1 MKISYIGE
9 NKLWGVDEIKS
20 YLKDNL
26 KPSRYGHTLGVVKTA
41 IELAGIYNEDKQKAE
56 IAALCHDI
64 AKNMSYED
72 MLKVIEEENLKLSN
86 DEKNSKELW
95 HSIIAPIMAKRIFE
109 IEDEDVLN
117 AMRWHTTG
125 RENMSN
131 LEKIIYLADLIE
143 PSRNFQGI
151 EAIRDISRK
160 NLNDAVLKALTHTI
174 MYLLTKDCAVDL
186 NSIKARNYL
195 IYNS

>member
-1 MKISYIGE
+1 M
-9 NKLWGVDEIKS
+9 WGVDEIKS

-95 HSIIAPIMAKRIFE
+95 HSIIAPIMAKR
-109 IEDEDVLN
+109 
-117 AMRWHTTG
+117 MRWHTTG

>member
-1 MKISYIGE
+1 M
-9 NKLWGVDEIKS
+9 WGVDEIKS

-131 LEKIIYLADLIE
+131 LEKIIYLYT
-143 PSRNFQGI
+143 NVHQ
-151 EAIRDISRK
+151 K
-160 NLNDAVLKALTHTI
+160 MVL
-174 MYLLTKDCAVDL
+174 Y
-186 NSIKARNYL
+186 
-195 IYNS
+195 

>member
-1 MKISYIGE
+1 M
-9 NKLWGVDEIKS
+9 WGVDEIKS

-56 IAALCHDI
+56 
-64 AKNMSYED
+64 
-72 MLKVIEEENLKLSN
+72 VIEEENLKLSN

>member
-1 MKISYIGE
+1 M
-9 NKLWGVDEIKS
+9 WGVDEIKS

-41 IELAGIYNEDKQKAE
+41 IELAEIYNEDKQKAE

-160 NLNDAVLKALTHTI
+160 NLNDAVLKALTHTS

>member
-1 MKISYIGE
+1 M
-9 NKLWGVDEIKS
+9 WGIDEIKD
-20 YLKDNL
+20 YLKNNL

-41 IELAGIYNEDKQKAE
+41 IELAELYNEDIQKAE
-56 IAALCHDI
+56 IAALCHDV
-64 AKNMSYED
+64 AKNMKYED
-72 MLKVIEEENLKLSN
+72 MLKIMEEENINLSD
-86 DEKNSKELW
+86 DEKYSKELW
-95 HSIIAPIMAKRIFE
+95 HSIIAPIIAKRKFQ

-131 LEKIIYLADLIE
+131 LEKIIYIADLIE
-143 PSRNFQGI
+143 PSRNFQGV
-151 EAIRDISRK
+151 EEIRDTSYK
-160 NLNDAVLKALTHTI
+160 DLNDAMLKGLTHTI

-195 IYNS
+195 IYNK

>member
-1 MKISYIGE
+1 M
-9 NKLWGVDEIKS
+9 WGVDEIKS

-41 IELAGIYNEDKQKAE
+41 IELAEIYNEDKQKAE

-109 IEDEDVLN
+109 IEDEDV
-117 AMRWHTTG
+117 
-125 RENMSN
+125 
-131 LEKIIYLADLIE
+131 
-143 PSRNFQGI
+143 
-151 EAIRDISRK
+151 
-160 NLNDAVLKALTHTI
+160 
-174 MYLLTKDCAVDL
+174 
-186 NSIKARNYL
+186 
-195 IYNS
+195 YNWKGKYE

>member
-1 MKISYIGE
+1 M
-9 NKLWGVDEIKS
+9 WGVDEIKS

-95 HSIIAPIMAKRIFE
+95 HSI
-109 IEDEDVLN
+109 
-117 AMRWHTTG
+117 
-125 RENMSN
+125 
-131 LEKIIYLADLIE
+131 
-143 PSRNFQGI
+143 
-151 EAIRDISRK
+151 RDISRK

>member
-1 MKISYIGE
+1 VKISYIGE
-9 NKLWGVDEIKS
+9 NKMWGVDEIKS

>member
-1 MKISYIGE
+1 VKISYIGE
-9 NKLWGVDEIKS
+9 NKMWGVDEIKS

-41 IELAGIYNEDKQKAE
+41 IELAEIYNEDKQKAE

>member
-1 MKISYIGE
+1 M
-9 NKLWGVDEIKS
+9 WGVDEIKS

-41 IELAGIYNEDKQKAE
+41 IELAEIYNEDKQKAE

-86 DEKNSKELW
+86 YEKNSKELW

>member
-1 MKISYIGE
+1 MQKERRIVSTCVCSE
-9 NKLWGVDEIKS
+9 KLRKQTYDLTGRRS
-20 YLKDNL
+20 
-26 KPSRYGHTLGVVKTA
+26 GHT
-41 IELAGIYNEDKQKAE
+41 KQ
-56 IAALCHDI
+56 
-64 AKNMSYED
+64 
-72 MLKVIEEENLKLSN
+72 
-86 DEKNSKELW
+86 
-95 HSIIAPIMAKRIFE
+95 P
-109 IEDEDVLN
+109 
-117 AMRWHTTG
+117 
-125 RENMSN
+125 
-131 LEKIIYLADLIE
+131 EKIIYLADLIE